1 MTNEQNG
8 ATFEASI
15 EMTEKDLEF
24 AKPPISVESIVS
36 TFKKYDL
43 RYIVIFADNMF
54 YVAQQDLQPY
64 HPMYVDNSYPE
75 DIERIFDLMTV
86 ERIRKIEY
94 INGVLKRSPIEE
106 HPDA

>member
-1 MTNEQNG
+1 MTTKQND

-24 AKPPISVESIVS
+24 ANPPMSMESIVS

-43 RYIVIFADNMF
+43 RYIAIFAENMF

-64 HPMYVDNSYPE
+64 HPMYVDDSYPE
-75 DIERIFDLMTV
+75 DIEQIFNLMTV

-94 INGVLKRSPIEE
+94 INGVLKRSPIEK
-106 HPDA
+106 HPDV

>member
-1 MTNEQNG
+1 MTTEHND

-15 EMTEKDLEF
+15 QMTEKDLEF
-24 AKPPISVESIVS
+24 AKPPMSMEIIVS

-43 RYIVIFADNMF
+43 RYIVIFAENMF

-64 HPMYVDNSYPE
+64 HPMYVDTSYPE
-75 DIERIFDLMTV
+75 DIELIFDLMIV